1 LYNPFVD
8 GRSHEERGRTPSPG
22 FFSHLYPWDDPPI
35 FVVYNPQKSSLYQR
49 YITVLL
55 HLVDPWPQIFSCG
68 KPLVTLHSENLR
80 TRPWDFITYSASV
93 LQLVLMVLDG
103 VVMGFGWF
111 WGEDIRRRM
120 GV

>member
-1 LYNPFVD
+1 MGEATKKGDEPHHQGFSLTYI
-8 GRSHEERGRTPSPG
+8 RGMILQYSLFIIPKNHPYINDISPCYFIWLIHG
-22 FFSHLYPWDDPPI
+22 PRF
-35 FVVYNPQKSSLYQR
+35 
-49 YITVLL
+49 
-55 HLVDPWPQIFSCG
+55 FSCG

-103 VVMGFGWF
+103 VVMAVGWF
-111 WGEDIRRRM
+111 WGGVLRWRM